1 MRHRGAL
8 VLDKPSSIDKT
19 PGLCVS
25 VSVGICV
32 VVKGLVTLYF
42 IQIAAEESLG
52 GGGKLPSVTDNKSIV
67 FC

>member
-1 MRHRGAL
+1 MGAL
-8 VLDKPSSIDKT
+8 VLDKPTSIDKT

-52 GGGKLPSVTDNKSIV
+52 GEKS
-67 FC
+67 CPL

>member
-8 VLDKPSSIDKT
+8 VLDKPTSIDKT

-52 GGGKLPSVTDNKSIV
+52 GEKLPSVTDNKSIV

>member
-8 VLDKPSSIDKT
+8 VLDEPTSIDKT

-52 GGGKLPSVTDNKSIV
+52 KKKLPSVTDNKSIV

>member
-8 VLDKPSSIDKT
+8 VLDKPTSIDKT
-19 PGLCVS
+19 PGLC

>member
-8 VLDKPSSIDKT
+8 VLDKPTSIDKT

-52 GGGKLPSVTDNKSIV
+52 GGKKLPSVTDNKSIV

>member
-8 VLDKPSSIDKT
+8 VLDKPTSIDKT
-19 PGLCVS
+19 PGLS

-52 GGGKLPSVTDNKSIV
+52 GGKLPSVTDNKSIV